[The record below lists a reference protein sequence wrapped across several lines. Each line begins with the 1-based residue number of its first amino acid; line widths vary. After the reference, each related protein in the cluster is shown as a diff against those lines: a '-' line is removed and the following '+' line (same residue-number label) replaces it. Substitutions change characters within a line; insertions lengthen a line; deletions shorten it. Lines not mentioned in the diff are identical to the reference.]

1 MRPNIIL
8 VTVDSL
14 RYDHLGY
21 SGYNRKT
28 TPFIDSLAIR
38 GTFHKSAYS
47 HSGATQEAFPTILAG
62 VPPPIDYPQCE
73 LGIRRGT
80 SVAIELKKMGYKTA
94 GFNSNPYLTERY
106 GYNVGFDE
114 FHSDFE
120 GRATRAGTLT
130 GIGPLGYVRLL
141 MSNSPPITR
150 GDRLTYQLL
159 EWTSKVN
166 KPFFAWIHYMDTHMP
181 YLPPQE
187 YAIKIGVR
195 KQNRVCC
202 QLTYRKMWS
211 SNRRVRKSMQ
221 EGQSTLTPGEIS
233 RITDL
238 YDASVRFVD
247 HCVEELVGGLEEQGV
262 LDNTF
267 IIFTAD
273 HGELLG
279 EHGVV
284 DHGYLYD
291 SVLHV
296 PLIFFGVGVASKIDA
311 NPVSHLHVHDSILNV
326 ARGSVD
332 NPTPLRP
339 FASIEKGLISSVI
352 YDDSR
357 SSFSCRTSRW
367 KYIETFDKRMNIMRK
382 ELYDL
387 EFDREESN
395 NISESYP
402 EKVETFHAV
411 IARFVDE
418 NRIQNQKVIP
428 STFSSEEE
436 KGIQRRLRELGY
448 D

>member
-1 MRPNIIL
+1 MLRNCFVGNVAENWLKPIMRQARLPEKL
-8 VTVDSL
+8 
-14 RYDHLGY
+14 LGSCITY
-21 SGYNRKT
+21 L
-28 TPFIDSLAIR
+28 D
-38 GTFHKSAYS
+38 
-47 HSGATQEAFPTILAG
+47 E
-62 VPPPIDYPQCE
+62 PP
-73 LGIRRGT
+73 
-80 SVAIELKKMGYKTA
+80 
-94 GFNSNPYLTERY
+94 
-106 GYNVGFDE
+106 
-114 FHSDFE
+114 
-120 GRATRAGTLT
+120 
-130 GIGPLGYVRLL
+130 
-141 MSNSPPITR
+141 
-150 GDRLTYQLL
+150 
-159 EWTSKVN
+159 
-166 KPFFAWIHYMDTHMP
+166 
-181 YLPPQE
+181 
-187 YAIKIGVR
+187 
-195 KQNRVCC
+195 
-202 QLTYRKMWS
+202 
-211 SNRRVRKSMQ
+211 
-221 EGQSTLTPGEIS
+221 PGEIS

-238 YDASVRFVD
+238 YDASVRFAD
-247 HCVEELVGGLEEQGV
+247 HCVKELVRGLEEQGV
-262 LDNTF
+262 LDNAF

-284 DHGYLYD
+284 DHGYLYVP
-291 SVLHV
+291 VLHV

-332 NPTPLRP
+332 NPTPRRP

-367 KYIETFDKRMNIMRK
+367 KHIETFDRRMNIMRK

-387 EFDREESN
+387 ESDREESN
-395 NISESYP
+395 NISGSYP

-428 STFSSEEE
+428 PTFSSEEE